1 MTIFWSTK
9 SYCIFCFQDEQNRV
23 SWVNRKEGGKKV
35 GSLLFL
41 EHLWY
46 HTTSLGTTSSSVTL
60 WLVMPSALPWDD
72 KEKSHS
78 FVCPVI
84 APFLPPPPQTRCA
97 NLHIFSFYFLIINR
111 ELAGYQPVNAD
122 DADVCVDPQ
131 TSRCK
136 LQKFM
141 AHVKCEFSLNDHM
154 IFSQSSKILLLQLTV
169 PLAVQGDSFTMQGD
183 IHP

>member
-1 MTIFWSTK
+1 M
-9 SYCIFCFQDEQNRV
+9 
-23 SWVNRKEGGKKV
+23 NRKGGGKKV
-35 GSLLFL
+35 SSLLFL

-60 WLVMPSALPWDD
+60 WLVVPLALPYDD

-78 FVCPVI
+78 FVCHVI
-84 APFLPPPPQTRCA
+84 APFLPLLPQT
-97 NLHIFSFYFLIINR
+97 IFSFYFLILNR

-122 DADVCVDPQ
+122 DADVWADPP

-136 LQKFM
+136 LQEFM
-141 AHVKCEFSLNDHM
+141 AHVKREFSQNDHM

-169 PLAVQGDSFTMQGD
+169 PLAVQGAR
-183 IHP
+183 